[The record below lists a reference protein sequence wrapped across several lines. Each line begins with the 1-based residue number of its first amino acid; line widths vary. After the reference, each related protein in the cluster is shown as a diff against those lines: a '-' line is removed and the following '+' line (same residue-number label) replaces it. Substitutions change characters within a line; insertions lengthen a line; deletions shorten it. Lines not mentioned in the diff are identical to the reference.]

1 MRKTLFHHTHFSKIG
16 LLSWTTQHLGD
27 VEGGLMM
34 SWHYEFFE
42 VCKWLEIFH
51 NTKNRVCV
59 CTLNWIF
66 CSELIGAGLRVTIP
80 YPSVYFLL
88 CCDLTWQ
95 HNNDRIWA
103 SCLDGP
109 VVCSGE
115 RTLTI
120 RKMTGWHLWF
130 IWKCYELGSF
140 WIYICKMDRF
150 GITTSKSTSSCPIWH
165 VIMDLGVLDLE
176 CGK

>member
-16 LLSWTTQHLGD
+16 LLSWTTQHSGD

-80 YPSVYFLL
+80 YPLVYLL
-88 CCDLTWQ
+88 CCDLTLQ

-103 SCLDGP
+103 SCLDGLLYAP
-109 VVCSGE
+109 ANAHSQFEKWLDGIC
-115 RTLTI
+115 
-120 RKMTGWHLWF
+120 
-130 IWKCYELGSF
+130 GSF
-140 WIYICKMDRF
+140 ENAMSWVAFEFTNVKWI
-150 GITTSKSTSSCPIWH
+150 
-165 VIMDLGVLDLE
+165 DLE
-176 CGK
+176 SLLQKVHLAQFGMLCVLFIMEIWEFWI